1 MSLSSVFYEMDIT
14 EDGQRAECVEVAGT
28 TSDVDADNSDG
39 SFGDG
44 GFRRGGV
51 DIVGIGFYIG
61 EDGDAPGGDDGTSGG
76 DKGVGWDNDLVAG
89 AYADGR

>member
-1 MSLSSVFYEMDIT
+1 MGLSSVFDKIDIIAG
-14 EDGQRAECVEVAGT
+14 GQRAERVEVAGA
-28 TSDVDADNSDG
+28 TSDMDADNSDG

-44 GFRRGGV
+44 GLRRSGV

-61 EDGDAPGGDDGTSGG
+61 EDGDAPGGDDGTSRG
-76 DKGVGWDNDLVAG
+76 DKGVGRDDDLVTG